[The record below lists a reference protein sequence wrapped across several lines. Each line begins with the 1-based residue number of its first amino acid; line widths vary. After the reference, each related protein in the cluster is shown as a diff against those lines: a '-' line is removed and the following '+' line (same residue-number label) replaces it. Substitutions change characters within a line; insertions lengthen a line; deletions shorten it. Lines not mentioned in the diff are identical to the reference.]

1 MSTAFGPA
9 AGSGGHWRAICDYE
23 VSEGPGSVTV
33 AATPGI
39 QALGWVFAISS
50 GVTLAASVDGQ
61 GSTSASGFR
70 SSTGG
75 WDVTR
80 GASAT
85 KTLAKRHDGY
95 SIGLS
100 GTATNASGYLNGTSQ
115 ATATV
120 YVPPLKH
127 STYHFDANG
136 GSAAPGD
143 ADKWYGEHYWMTSAT
158 PVRAGYEFL
167 GWSDD
172 KAATAARWVA
182 GDDVT
187 PDEDTTFYAVWRLSY
202 VPPTVTVKAAT
213 RVAVSGST
221 EPSPSGEWAY
231 AAFAWSVDTAK
242 TSGNAVKSVVV
253 RYRMA
258 GATDWTSVA
267 QAASG
272 ASGECSASFAAAGGS
287 AWEVR
292 CDVTD
297 ASGNAAATASA
308 AATIG
313 TAVVPLSFGGM
324 GSGVGILAEAP
335 ESGFRLGT
343 SGGVALSP
351 VGWRGMAPVTL
362 LDSASGVA
370 SPATL
375 AEAVDGFRR
384 LDVWAAKVEGSSY
397 NDAYGSAVHVHTGET
412 FRFKGCLVTQQTASD
427 GSTEQQLTCTW
438 GAYGTTL
445 QLGMAMAFNRSKDG
459 QTGYFEDGTSKWRVF
474 RVDGWR

>member
-33 AATPGI
+33 TATPGI
-39 QALGWVFAISS
+39 QALGWGFAISS

-61 GSTSASGFR
+61 GASSASGFR
-70 SSTGG
+70 SATSG

-115 ATATV
+115 ATASV
-120 YVPPLKH
+120 YIPPVKH
-127 STYHFDANG
+127 FTYHFDANG
-136 GSAAPGD
+136 GTGAPGD
-143 ADKWYGEHYWMTSAT
+143 ADKWYGEHYWMTSAR

-167 GWSDD
+167 GWSDA
-172 KAATAARWVA
+172 KGATSAKWVA

-187 PDEDTTFYAVWRLSY
+187 PDVDTTFYAVWRLSY
-202 VPPTVTVKAAT
+202 VPPKVSVTAAT
-213 RVAVSGST
+213 RVAASGST

-231 AAFAWSVDTAK
+231 AAFSWSVDTAM
-242 TSGNAVKSVVV
+242 TSGNVVKSVVV
-253 RYRMA
+253 RYRRA

-267 QAASG
+267 QDASG
-272 ASGECSASFAAAGGS
+272 TSGECSASFAAAGGS

-297 ASGNAAATASA
+297 SSGNASATATA
-308 AATIG
+308 LATIG
-313 TAVVPLSFGGM
+313 TAVVPISFGGM
-324 GSGVGILAEAP
+324 GSGVGILSEAP

-343 SGGVALSP
+343 SDAMASSP

-370 SPATL
+370 TPAAL

-384 LDVWAAKVEGSSY
+384 LDVWAAKVEGRTW
-397 NDAYGSAVHVHTGET
+397 NDAFSSAAHAHSSRS
-412 FRFKGCLVTQQTASD
+412 RFTGCLVTQQTAGD
-427 GSTEQQLTCTW
+427 NATEQQLTCTW
-438 GAYGTTL
+438 EADGATL
-445 QLGMAMAFNRSKDG
+445 RLGKAMAFNRSKNG
-459 QTGYFEDGTSKWRVF
+459 NTSYGEDGTSKWRVF